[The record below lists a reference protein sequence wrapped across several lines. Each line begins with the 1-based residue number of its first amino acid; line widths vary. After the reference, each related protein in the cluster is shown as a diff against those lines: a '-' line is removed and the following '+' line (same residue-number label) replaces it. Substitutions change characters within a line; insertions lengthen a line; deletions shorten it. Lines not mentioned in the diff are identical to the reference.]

1 VSAEQPY
8 GGAYAAI
15 LREMVRELDR
25 SKRAEGRAQKRASNT
40 RIGAW
45 RQALLCILLF
55 EHGMNEE
62 QAERAVLDSVRN
74 WKSVHD
80 SELAAAIRSTL
91 RENGGEVT
99 FSQLYRELGDRFLAT
114 EIKAALDSMSGVDCS
129 HVRTAYRG
137 PGTLV
142 IRSNEGEGQ

>member
-1 VSAEQPY
+1 
-8 GGAYAAI
+8 
-15 LREMVRELDR
+15 MVRELDR
-25 SKRAEGRAQKRASNT
+25 SKRAEGRAQKRASNA

-55 EHGMNEE
+55 EHGMNEK

-114 EIKAALDSMSGVDCS
+114 EIKTALDSMSGVACS